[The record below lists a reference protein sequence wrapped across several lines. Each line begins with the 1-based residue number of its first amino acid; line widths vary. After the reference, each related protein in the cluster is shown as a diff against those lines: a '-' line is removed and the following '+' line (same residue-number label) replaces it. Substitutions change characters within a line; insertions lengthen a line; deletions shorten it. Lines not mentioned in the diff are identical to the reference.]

1 MSSPQPDRPSRRA
14 LHRRLRRPIRGWVP
28 VVATLG
34 LTAALLPAAG
44 PAAAT
49 LGDTLFPGQ
58 GNAGYEVRHY
68 DVDLTYAPDTNH
80 LDAVTHL
87 RARAFTELA
96 SFHLDLEGLTVE
108 AVTVDGT
115 DATWTRQ
122 GHELVVTPATAVAR
136 GRFDVTVTYS
146 GTPLEHTD
154 PDGSTEG
161 WVRSDTGDGATALGE
176 PVGTMTWVPSDNT
189 PGDKATW
196 TFDITV
202 PDGTEAAAN
211 GDLVS
216 HDSDGASTTW
226 TWVQDVPMATY
237 LATVAIGQFDMA
249 ETTMTSIRGGEIPI
263 WSFVDPTVGSTAD
276 AQALLPK
283 VIRFEERRFGPY
295 PGTSAGM
302 IVDDVDVGY
311 ALETQDRPFYPYG
324 LGTGAL
330 VHETAHQWYGDSVT
344 LTDWHDIWLAEGFAT
359 YAQWLWD
366 SAHGGASP
374 AARFRALYA
383 KPASSSL
390 WHPAPVKFTDPADL
404 FGAPSYQRGAMTLQA
419 LRARVGGEDFSRIL
433 RRWATEHR
441 DGNVRTH
448 QFEAL
453 AEQVSGRR
461 HLDGLFDD
469 WLRLDGKP
477 RGY

>member
-1 MSSPQPDRPSRRA
+1 MSTSQPARPS
-14 LHRRLRRPIRGWVP
+14 RRPIRGLVP

-49 LGDTLFPGQ
+49 QADTLFPSQ

-80 LDAVTHL
+80 LAAVTHL

-96 SFHLDLEGLTVE
+96 SFHLDLEGLKVK
-108 AVTVDGT
+108 AVVVDGAG
-115 DATWTRQ
+115 ATWTRQ
-122 GHELVVTPATAVAR
+122 GHELVVTPATAVAT
-136 GRFDVTVTYS
+136 GGFDVTVTYA
-146 GTPLEHTD
+146 GTPREHTD

-161 WVRSDTGDGATALGE
+161 WVRTSDGATALGE

-196 TFDITV
+196 TFDVTV
-202 PDGTEAAAN
+202 PDDYEVAAN
-211 GDLVS
+211 GDLVGNE
-216 HDSDGASTTW
+216 SDGSLRTW
-226 TWVQDVPMATY
+226 SWVETVPMATY
-237 LATVAIGQFDMA
+237 LATVSIGQYDV
-249 ETTMTSIRGGEIPI
+249 TTGSVTSTTGRDIPI
-263 WSFVDPTVGSTAD
+263 WSFVDPTLSPATD

-283 VIRFEERRFGPY
+283 VIRFEERKFGPY
-295 PGTSAGM
+295 PSTSAGM
-302 IVDDVDVGY
+302 IVDDADVGY
-311 ALETQDRPFYPYG
+311 ALETQDRPFYPFG
-324 LGTGAL
+324 LGTGTL

-359 YAQWLWD
+359 YAEWLWD
-366 SAHGGASP
+366 AAHGGDGP
-374 AARFRALYA
+374 AAHFDALYA
-383 KPASSSL
+383 RPRSASL
-390 WHPAPVKFTDPADL
+390 WHPAPLGFTDPADL
-404 FGAPSYQRGAMTLQA
+404 FGAPGYQRGAMTLQA
-419 LRARVGGEDFSRIL
+419 LRERVGGEDFSRIL

-441 DGNVRTH
+441 YGNVRTR
-448 QFEAL
+448 QFQAL